1 MRSIVR
7 KKKEIYVYMEYLL
20 KKNVLPPH
28 ILKDISDYNRLD
40 LLDLEWYRYLH
51 SLEHRAIMWQIEYT
65 KNFYDREIIKVG
77 SRQVLIKT
85 IISFSLYILAEIDA
99 KNLFW

>member
-1 MRSIVR
+1 
-7 KKKEIYVYMEYLL
+7 MEYLL

-28 ILKDISDYNRLD
+28 ILKDISDYNRID
-40 LLDLEWYRYLH
+40 LLNLEWYRYLH
-51 SLEHRAIMWQIEYT
+51 SLEYRVVIWQIDYT
-65 KNFYDREIIKVG
+65 KNFYDREIITVG

-85 IISFSLYILAEIDA
+85 IISFYEYILAEIDA

>member
-1 MRSIVR
+1 
-7 KKKEIYVYMEYLL
+7 MEYLL
-20 KKNVLPPH
+20 KKNILPPH

-51 SLEHRAIMWQIEYT
+51 SLDYRAIMWQLEYT
-65 KNFYDREIIKVG
+65 KAFYDREIIMVG
-77 SRQVLIKT
+77 SREVLIKN
-85 IISFSLYILAEIDA
+85 IINFPLYILAEIDA

>member
-1 MRSIVR
+1 MQ
-7 KKKEIYVYMEYLL
+7 YLL
-20 KKNVLPPH
+20 KKNILPSH

-51 SLEHRAIMWQIEYT
+51 SLEHRAVVWQIEYT
-65 KNFYDREIIKVG
+65 AAFYDREIIMVG
-77 SRQVLIKT
+77 SREVLIKT
-85 IISFSLYILAEIDA
+85 IISFYEYILAEIDA